1 MKKLIN
7 IMYTVEG
14 GENMNY
20 VLDIL
25 ACATVCIAELL
36 IIFAIGIIIQGLVYR
51 LTGFSIFNAIKNSII
66 KGI

>member
-20 VLDIL
+20 ILDII
-25 ACATVCIAELL
+25 ACATICFAELI
-36 IIFAIGIIIQGLVYR
+36 IIFTIGITIQGLVYR